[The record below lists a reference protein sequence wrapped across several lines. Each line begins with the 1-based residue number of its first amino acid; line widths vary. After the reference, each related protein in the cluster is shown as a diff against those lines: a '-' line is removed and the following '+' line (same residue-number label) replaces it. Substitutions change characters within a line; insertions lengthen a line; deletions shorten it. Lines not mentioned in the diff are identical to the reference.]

1 MFKKFIFYLFIFFT
15 SFLQSQLISEEKSII
30 KDYQLSSKKYITID
44 NGSVFM
50 KVHVWGAIGQSG
62 TFQVDEGIDFASL
75 ISNVGGPIRFA
86 NLKKIRLYREEP
98 DENGQLVYF
107 IDLHPFLITGDRS
120 NFPKIKPNDTI
131 VIRKTWTG
139 VFIDEISTVQT
150 IFTALTFFIQFYT
163 LLN

>member
-75 ISNVGGPIRFA
+75 MSIVGGPSRFA

-98 DENGQLVYF
+98 DENGQLVYM
-107 IDLHPFLITGDRS
+107 IDLDHFVRTGDRS
-120 NFPKIKPNDTI
+120 K
-131 VIRKTWTG
+131 
-139 VFIDEISTVQT
+139 
-150 IFTALTFFIQFYT
+150 FIQISSFQ
-163 LLN
+163 